1 MPMHEPQA
9 NDPAPSARERIRRT
23 VRTIPNWPAPGVMF
37 RDITP
42 LLSDAVV
49 FKLLIGEFMQRYRDQ
64 RVSVV
69 AGLDARGFIIGAV
82 LAYELGIGFVPI
94 RKRGKLPF
102 DTVTERYTLE
112 YGQAELEVHTDAVR
126 PGDRVVLVDDLI
138 ATGGTMR
145 AGKRLLERLGAQVI
159 EGAAIIDLPELKGSD
174 QLRADGLSV
183 FCLVSFDGH

>member
-1 MPMHEPQA
+1 MHEPQA

-69 AGLDARGFIIGAV
+69 AGLGARGFIIGAV
-82 LAYELGIGFVPI
+82 LAYALGIGFVPI

-126 PGDRVVLVDDLI
+126 PGDRVVMVDDLI
-138 ATGGTMR
+138 AT
-145 AGKRLLERLGAQVI
+145 
-159 EGAAIIDLPELKGSD
+159 AARCAPANACSSAWAH
-174 QLRADGLSV
+174 R
-183 FCLVSFDGH
+183 

>member
-1 MPMHEPQA
+1 M
-9 NDPAPSARERIRRT
+9 DKPASDEAVLSARERIRRT
-23 VRTIPNWPAPGVMF
+23 VRTVPDWPAPGVMF

-42 LLSDAVV
+42 LLSDAAV
-49 FKLLIGEFMQRYRDQ
+49 FKLLIGEFVQRYRDQ
-64 RVSVV
+64 RVNVI

-102 DTVTERYTLE
+102 DTVTESYTLE

-126 PGDRVVLVDDLI
+126 AGDRVVLVDDLI

-145 AGKRLLERLGAQVI
+145 AGKRLLERLGAHVI
-159 EGAAIIDLPELKGSD
+159 EGAAIIDLPELQGSER
-174 QLRADGLSV
+174 LRAEGLPV
-183 FCLVSFDGH
+183 FCLVSFEGH